1 MIFDPNFAAEEE
13 EEVLRR
19 ATSFPNVTSQRGDT

>member
-1 MIFDPNFAAEEE
+1 MIFDPDFAA

-19 ATSFPNVTSQRGDT
+19 ATSFLNVTSQRGDT